1 MARSHVLE
9 VPVLSVITELRSR
22 AILKNMG
29 RFDLQILYAR
39 AMTKLWEKIEKL
51 KLMMILELQTLEQ
64 GEDIVFYG
72 RIGAFKQ

>member
-1 MARSHVLE
+1 MFWE

-39 AMTKLWEKIEKL
+39 AMTKLWEKIEKF
-51 KLMMILELQTLEQ
+51 KAFD
-64 GEDIVFYG
+64 DI
-72 RIGAFKQ
+72 RIADFGLSLIHI